1 MIVSFQKIPDWSKLW
16 VFPSS
21 KKIFPQQIE
30 SLTIAIENFL
40 ETWTNNGENLHCA
53 YKLVYDRFIIITVDT
68 SKTQLNLNTY
78 EALTSFILHLET
90 TLETTLLDRINVWYK
105 QGDYVQFKE
114 LNEFKNLIK
123 NKSVSSKT
131 IVFDNMITTKQEFET
146 DWEISI
152 SESWLSRFLK

>member
-1 MIVSFQKIPDWSKLW
+1 MIVSFHKIPDWSKLW

-53 YKLVYDRFIIITVDT
+53 YKLAYDRFIIITVDT